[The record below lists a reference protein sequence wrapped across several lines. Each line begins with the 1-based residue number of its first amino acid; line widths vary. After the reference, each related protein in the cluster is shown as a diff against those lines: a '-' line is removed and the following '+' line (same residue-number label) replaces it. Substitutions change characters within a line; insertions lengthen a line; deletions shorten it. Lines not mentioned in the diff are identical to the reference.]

1 MKKKNAI
8 IIAAADGILS
18 LQTGVGI
25 VVNFFF
31 EAFDEIRQELS
42 EPDISLYAMCP
53 RVNNESADFSIMA
66 AAVVAGSC
74 ARNRGRVIPLEN
86 ISSGRSLNEIW
97 KGTELFSSGEAWESC
112 CKSLAHEAIGIA
124 VAYEKVYMLVHDT
137 LFVNVSAYLPAGNIQ
152 VCWIPHSLGTLFADP
167 GQADRIG
174 FEKNKI
180 VNLIARGDKIGCI
193 SNYTYQHLRDYYSIS
208 DRQVIPFSSGIYF
221 NSARYGPS
229 VESKLFLSAFSI
241 PAAKK
246 LLFSWGRCSDQKG
259 IDIIV
264 KSFKSII
271 RHNPLIQFEW
281 HLVLVCPTETS
292 YPEYL
297 AGIYADLCELPPH
310 TYTFIDRFQFRLQ
323 YDLLAYEWTKIIL
336 LCSRYESFG
345 LSSIEAL
352 FKRHPLSTIIYS
364 PLPTFDEVFEDAF
377 NAVRLE
383 EISEAAL
390 TFAICRIMDK
400 DDTEQQHPAKGIEM
414 QNRFSLP
421 ANYAIGIDRLFN
433 H

>member
-1 MKKKNAI
+1 MKKKIAI
-8 IIAAADGILS
+8 IIAAADGVLS

-31 EAFDEIRQELS
+31 EAFDEIRRDLG
-42 EPDISLYAMCP
+42 EPDTSLYAMCP
-53 RVNNESADFSIMA
+53 RVNKESPDFNTTA
-66 AAVVAGSC
+66 AAVVAGAC
-74 ARNRGRVIPLEN
+74 ARNKGRVIPLEN

-112 CKSLAHEAIGIA
+112 CKSLAQNVIALA

-152 VCWIPHSLGTLFADP
+152 VCWIPHSLGTLFADS
-167 GQADRIG
+167 GQTDRIN
-174 FEKNKI
+174 FEKSKI

-193 SNYTYQHLRDYYSIS
+193 SNYTYQHLRDYYGINEQ
-208 DRQVIPFSSGIYF
+208 QVIPFPSGIYF
-221 NSARYGPS
+221 NSVRYGPS
-229 VESKLFLSAFSI
+229 PESKLFLSAFSI
-241 PAAKK
+241 PAEKK

-297 AGIYADLCELPPH
+297 AGIYDDLCELPPH

-323 YDLLAYEWTKIIL
+323 YDLLAYEWTRIIL

-352 FKRHPLSTIIYS
+352 FKCHPLSTIVYS
-364 PLPTFDEVFEDAF
+364 PLPTFDEVFEGAF
-377 NAVRLE
+377 NSVRLE
-383 EISEAAL
+383 ENSEAVL
-390 TFAICRIMDK
+390 TFTIFRIMEKSDK
-400 DDTEQQHPAKGIEM
+400 EQPHPARGIEM
-414 QNRFSLP
+414 QNKFSLP
-421 ANYAIGIDRLFN
+421 VNYAIGISRLFN